1 MGLRKRAQGHRQ
13 AAACKGKSLWFNTV
27 INSCTKL
34 RYGNTNIK
42 QALYGYA
49 EKRSIAVCQNDEST
63 AMSLISHEETSS
75 RCDVCT
81 LTIPENEVIYKCRV
95 CYGGDFDICSDC
107 YMIGGRCLGDDHELA
122 RGKDKEEWVSLLRN
136 SARPVDSHSG
146 RLAQSV
152 FPSPSQTCINVSVG
166 RLGILPTCVRLL
178 LGVLFAPSK
187 YLFTQHSCAI

>member
-1 MGLRKRAQGHRQ
+1 
-13 AAACKGKSLWFNTV
+13 
-27 INSCTKL
+27 
-34 RYGNTNIK
+34 
-42 QALYGYA
+42 
-49 EKRSIAVCQNDEST
+49 
-63 AMSLISHEETSS
+63 MSLISHDETSS

-146 RLAQSV
+146 RLAQSGKS
-152 FPSPSQTCINVSVG
+152 F
-166 RLGILPTCVRLL
+166 
-178 LGVLFAPSK
+178 GV
-187 YLFTQHSCAI
+187 YV